1 MGTMVG
7 EGGRVLGIERHP
19 PLAQRSI
26 ASVRRAAPEL
36 LERGTVRLMAGN
48 ALDEALLDQHGPFDA
63 IHVGAAADD
72 LPQVAFSAL
81 HSPNVQGY
89 MTVAGSQVTDAST
102 KAHGDILYHI
112 FREANVSGR
121 STAQGYRDN
130 GASTAAPLASP
141 RDCSSKQHLPCRCWW
156 TS

>member
-1 MGTMVG
+1 MVG

-36 LERGTVRLMAGN
+36 LERGTVSLMAGN

-72 LPQVAFSAL
+72 LPQVGYFPCPFRTQNGSRTHVAVASCEACRSFLIQGSHTCWENKGMVTEGL
-81 HSPNVQGY
+81 H
-89 MTVAGSQVTDAST
+89 
-102 KAHGDILYHI
+102 
-112 FREANVSGR
+112 VSG
-121 STAQGYRDN
+121 
-130 GASTAAPLASP
+130 GALLLLLAGA
-141 RDCSSKQHLPCRCWW
+141 LN
-156 TS
+156 